1 MAGRSLACWLLHS
14 HLFSHP
20 PVERARK
27 RAKKQPASQ
36 LGGLRA
42 QEEALKMFEA
52 SCRPT
57 GILISSN
64 VALDFCLPDIRREQ
78 QQQQQQ
84 QLLLQL
90 QLQQR
95 QARKFQLPE
104 PREISELRPSIWMKE
119 ASKFDFPASLL
130 LSAAPD
136 TPTSDAARQF
146 GAARGNFLFFSLP
159 GNSIWLAT
167 RTEAPSS

>member
-1 MAGRSLACWLLHS
+1 MSPDRNTNKFEC
-14 HLFSHP
+14 
-20 PVERARK
+20 RARFL
-27 RAKKQPASQ
+27 PARYQ
-36 LGGLRA
+36 KGA
-42 QEEALKMFEA
+42 AA
-52 SCRPT
+52 AAT
-57 GILISSN
+57 TT
-64 VALDFCLPDIRREQ
+64 
-78 QQQQQQ
+78 
-84 QLLLQL
+84 LLQLQL

-95 QARKFQLPE
+95 QARKFQQPE